1 MRLGLRV
8 VFFIHLHLDDLKT
21 YLKRGVLN
29 APFSFTKIS
38 EFLLNLHVAGFIDL
52 YYLCRLNFIDYSQ
65 M

>member
-21 YLKRGVLN
+21 YSKGGVLN

-38 EFLLNLHVAGFIDL
+38 EFLLNLHVAGLINL
-52 YYLCRLNFIDYSQ
+52 YYLCR
-65 M
+65 